1 MSYIDGNLLEGER
14 VVFRTRLHWKLLVGP
29 GLFLLATLVP
39 PAWLY
44 LQQSWTG
51 WVLLAPAAG
60 LVVLLAA
67 IVKRTSS
74 DFAVTNK
81 RVMMKTGIF
90 NTRSVELLL
99 SKIEAIAVNQTL
111 GGRMLGYGNIVVTG
125 SGGTEEAFSDIQAPL
140 EFRRAVQSVTD
151 AQTVPIDTPSRIPA
165 TER

>member
-1 MSYIDGNLLEGER
+1 VSYIDGNLLEGER

-44 LQQSWTG
+44 LQHSWTD
-51 WVLLAPAAG
+51 WVLIAPAVG
-60 LVVLLAA
+60 LIVLLGA

-74 DFAVTNK
+74 DFAVTSK

-111 GGRMLGYGNIVVTG
+111 AGRMLGYGKIVVTG
-125 SGGTEEAFSDIQAPL
+125 SGGTEETFSDIQAPL

-151 AQTVPIDTPSRIPA
+151 AQALRVEHASRIPA
-165 TER
+165 SD